1 MIYQYQFAM
10 LCSRCC
16 TVCFKHIN
24 KKGIRKY
31 FIKLTY
37 YEFKWLSISQ
47 IPRETVNQVNRF
59 NSIQFNLILS
69 TIPTHLFS
77 PFITFIR
84 LFLFHNCIRFAF
96 LTKLFPVVWKCK
108 QMLGIKLRDK
118 NIENSRMLIGLPSL
132 GLLWK

>member
-10 LCSRCC
+10 LCFRCC

-24 KKGIRKY
+24 KKGLRKY

-59 NSIQFNLILS
+59 NSIWFLAQYQLIY
-69 TIPTHLFS
+69 FS

-84 LFLFHNCIRFAF
+84 LLLFNNCIRFAF
-96 LTKLFPVVWKCK
+96 LTKLFTLVWKCK

-118 NIENSRMLIGLPSL
+118 NIENSRMPIGLPSL

>member
-10 LCSRCC
+10 LCFRCC

-24 KKGIRKY
+24 KKGLRKY

-59 NSIQFNLILS
+59 NSIWFLAQYQLIY
-69 TIPTHLFS
+69 FS

-96 LTKLFPVVWKCK
+96 LTKLFTVVWKCK

-118 NIENSRMLIGLPSL
+118 NIENSRMPIGLPSL